1 MLVNAVEC
9 KECNTIIYSRT
20 EDDFRE
26 CSCGSIGVSGGVKYF
41 KFFSAPS
48 ANYEIKKINVK
59 TTLDNLYEDWYNM
72 RDDFGLIKPEPSN
85 EEGAFSA
92 SQ

>member
-1 MLVNAVEC
+1 LLIKAVEC
-9 KECNTIIYSRT
+9 KECTDIVYSRT

-41 KFFSAPS
+41 KFSAQSP
-48 ANYEIKKINVK
+48 AGYEVKKINIK

-72 RDDFGLIKPEPSN
+72 RDEFGLIQQET
-85 EEGAFSA
+85 AVQA
-92 SQ
+92 AQ

>member
-1 MLVNAVEC
+1 MLIKAVEC
-9 KECNTIIYSRT
+9 KECTDIVYSRT

-41 KFFSAPS
+41 KFSAQSP
-48 ANYEIKKINVK
+48 AGYEVKKINIK

-72 RDDFGLIKPEPSN
+72 RDEFGLIQQET
-85 EEGAFSA
+85 AVQA
-92 SQ
+92 AQ